1 MILIFVSLYSV
12 AESVPVWREES
23 IEVTDKRVLWDLIK
37 YRIRQV
43 TIKYSK
49 AKAKARRQNLKVIE
63 DSLKQ
68 CEEDCSVFP
77 SPENMEKN
85 GEYSKRVRIVL

>member
-1 MILIFVSLYSV
+1 MFKKIKGPFTISQNSKSELLDFCKLI
-12 AESVPVWREES
+12 AESVPVWREEF

-49 AKAKARRQNLKVIE
+49 AKAKARRQNFESNRRLIKAVRGG
-63 DSLKQ
+63 LQ
-68 CEEDCSVFP
+68 CVSIP
-77 SPENMEKN
+77 
-85 GEYSKRVRIVL
+85 